1 MGVVNAG
8 NSSQRHG
15 MRKNKTTRGQDCIKS
30 AGVTFLSREIREV
43 VITRDFSTCR
53 LNARS
58 VGRNP

>member
-15 MRKNKTTRGQDCIKS
+15 MRKNKTTREQDCIKS